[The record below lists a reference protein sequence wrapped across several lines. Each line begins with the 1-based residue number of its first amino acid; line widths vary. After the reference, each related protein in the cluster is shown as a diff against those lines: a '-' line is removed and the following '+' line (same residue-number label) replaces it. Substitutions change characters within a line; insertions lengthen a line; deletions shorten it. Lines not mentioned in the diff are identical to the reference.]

1 MYQQPKDTTMY
12 IGIATNK
19 ETATESDDPK
29 DYVWSKFKGDDGLPG
44 VPGADGKTS
53 YFHIKYSS
61 VQNPTSA
68 SQMTETPS
76 DYIGTYVDYTQAD
89 STDPKKYTWARFKG
103 FNGEDGL
110 PGVNGED
117 GKTSYLHIKY
127 SDNGGLSFTANNG
140 EDPGAYIGQYVD
152 FVQKDSDN
160 PTDYTWSLIRVKAV
174 RLEAMRQQ
182 ENTMSIGMPKT
193 DRLLHLR
200 LLMQMPKTRLGG
212 VQLCRPLGI
221 WNTCG
226 VQWLRSPGYRIKG
239 V

>member
-1 MYQQPKDTTMY
+1 MGKDGVPGEPGEDGKTLYTWIAYSDNADGNPMYQQPKDTTMY

-89 STDPKKYTWARFKG
+89 SNDPKNT
-103 FNGEDGL
+103 
-110 PGVNGED
+110 
-117 GKTSYLHIKY
+117 H
-127 SDNGGLSFTANNG
+127 
-140 EDPGAYIGQYVD
+140 GQ
-152 FVQKDSDN
+152 DSRASMVR
-160 PTDYTWSLIRVKAV
+160 TD
-174 RLEAMRQQ
+174 
-182 ENTMSIGMPKT
+182 
-193 DRLLHLR
+193 
-200 LLMQMPKTRLGG
+200 
-212 VQLCRPLGI
+212 CRA
-221 WNTCG
+221 
-226 VQWLRSPGYRIKG
+226 
-239 V
+239 